1 MFIVYGMNKG
11 YDPDGVEWQYPMVY
25 YKHMTSSRSVAAV
38 PSYILHYG
46 IFNNKD
52 VDRLPVELTSTDEPK
67 NQGERRWNK
76 RQGTRNQKPE
86 TRSH

>member
-1 MFIVYGMNKG
+1 
-11 YDPDGVEWQYPMVY
+11 
-25 YKHMTSSRSVAAV
+25 MTSSRSVAAV

-67 NQGERRWNK
+67 NQGERRLK
-76 RQGTRNQKPE
+76 IVSVRSEASFDDFSLSPACFSRLAGAVLTFFAYFFASRQKE
-86 TRSH
+86 